1 MPSFASANHFM
12 RSSFCGW
19 PGSDW
24 PGLAGWAV
32 GAVGKAGTVGA
43 ASAAWT
49 GRADWSAGADSAAW
63 GGWAARTAA
72 GTVGTVCAA
81 ADAEKASSI
90 TPASSDRD
98 DRAINPLIICC
109 FTIVYEKSN
118 PEIYAG
124 ES

>member
-1 MPSFASANHFM
+1 M

-19 PGSDW
+19 PG
-24 PGLAGWAV
+24 LAGWAF
-32 GAVGKAGTVGA
+32 GKVGTVGA
-43 ASAAWT
+43 SSAAWE
-49 GRADWSAGADSAAW
+49 
-63 GGWAARTAA
+63 GWAARTAA
-72 GTVGTVCAA
+72 GTVGVSSAAWEGWAARTAAGTVGAVWAA
-81 ADAEKASSI
+81 AGAGKASSI

-98 DRAINPLIICC
+98 DREINPLIICC

>member
-19 PGSDW
+19 PGV
-24 PGLAGWAV
+24 AGWS
-32 GAVGKAGTVGA
+32 VGKVSKVGES
-43 ASAAWT
+43 SAAWE
-49 GRADWSAGADSAAW
+49 
-63 GGWAARTAA
+63 GWAARTAA
-72 GTVGTVCAA
+72 GTVGAVWAA
-81 ADAEKASSI
+81 TGAEKASSI